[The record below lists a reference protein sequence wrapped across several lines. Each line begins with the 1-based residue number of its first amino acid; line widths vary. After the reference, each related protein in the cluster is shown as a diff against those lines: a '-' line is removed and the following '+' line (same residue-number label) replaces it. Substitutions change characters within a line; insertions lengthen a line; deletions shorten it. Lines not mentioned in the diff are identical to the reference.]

1 MRRILILLLTIVAL
15 IGCSGK
21 GDSGNTSGLKIRL
34 SNVSEFDFENITLK
48 THQNNVSFDDLNSG
62 QKTNY
67 KEFELAYRYAF
78 VELDING
85 ETYTYRPMDY
95 VGETQLENG
104 HYTYEINVDDLD
116 NQSNQLI
123 LKLIEK

>member
-1 MRRILILLLTIVAL
+1 M
-15 IGCSGK
+15 
-21 GDSGNTSGLKIRL
+21 KIRL